1 MAAKPPA
8 TRVYLDT
15 CPIISV
21 IKQEPGLWKEG
32 LKVLLAMDRGD
43 IQIVASTLLLVELSG
58 YNGALKE
65 ADQDSMIDRFL
76 RQSKIHWVEVDVSI
90 ASEAR
95 KLAKKHLLRGA
106 DATHLATA
114 LRYEAEYFM
123 SRDKRF
129 PYGEKIGT
137 TKIIYPSVVWN
148 TTIDDAQIDNHAD

>member
-43 IQIVASTLLLVELSG
+43 IQLVASTLLLAELSG
-58 YNGALKE
+58 YNGGMKE
-65 ADQDSMIDRFL
+65 VSQDAMLDRFL

-90 ASEAR
+90 AIDAR
-95 KLAKKHLLRGA
+95 TLAKKHLLRGA

-129 PYGEKIGT
+129 PYGEKIGGT
-137 TKIIYPSVVWN
+137 RIVHPTVVWN
-148 TTIDDAQIDNHAD
+148 ATIDDVQIDDQAD

>member
-1 MAAKPPA
+1 MAVKPPA

-43 IQIVASTLLLVELSG
+43 IQIVASTLLLVELAG
-58 YNGALKE
+58 YNGAMKE
-65 ADQDSMIDRFL
+65 TQQDSMIDRFL

-95 KLAKKHLLRGA
+95 KLAKQHLLRGA

-123 SRDKRF
+123 SHDKRF
-129 PYGEKIGT
+129 PYGEKIGM
-137 TKIIYPSVVWN
+137 TKIIHPAVVWN
-148 TTIDDAQIDNHAD
+148 ATIDDAQIDDHAD